1 MPDKCSHFKSLLTH
15 TVTKAS
21 LTLAKSL
28 CLNLIPAVIRKED
41 NSEESIPQGSQRAQ
55 KTLTFSQEN
64 APPRPVGPQ
73 RGGGG
78 GVCTAWEG
86 GDPGHCL
93 WTHFSVTSLLLTT
106 REVVSRIFCLFI
118 QDSCWTR
125 IEGKRN
131 LGSNKKREP
140 GSESS
145 SQRLENLSL
154 LPFLSTSQKLSD
166 LIKGK
171 NHAHLIP

>member
-1 MPDKCSHFKSLLTH
+1 M
-15 TVTKAS
+15 
-21 LTLAKSL
+21 
-28 CLNLIPAVIRKED
+28 
-41 NSEESIPQGSQRAQ
+41 G
-55 KTLTFSQEN
+55 
-64 APPRPVGPQ
+64 VGVSVLHGI
-73 RGGGG
+73 GGN
-78 GVCTAWEG
+78 
-86 GDPGHCL
+86 PGHCL
-93 WTHFSVTSLLLTT
+93 WPHFSVTSLLLTT

-154 LPFLSTSQKLSD
+154 VPFMSTSQKLSD